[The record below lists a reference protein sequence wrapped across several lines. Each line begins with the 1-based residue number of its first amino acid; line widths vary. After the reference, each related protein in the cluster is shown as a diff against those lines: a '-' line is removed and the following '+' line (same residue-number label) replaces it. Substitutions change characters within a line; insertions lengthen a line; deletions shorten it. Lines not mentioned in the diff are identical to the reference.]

1 MEMKKSQQVAVKK
14 RTISGQVSRAE
25 SSIVLWYAVF
35 ALGMLSIDVWMRIGL
50 LRLAVVGEGI
60 IV

>member
-1 MEMKKSQQVAVKK
+1 MEMKKSQQVAVKKK

-35 ALGMLSIDVWMRIGL
+35 ALGMLSIDVWMRM
-50 LRLAVVGEGI
+50 VD
-60 IV
+60 